1 MNIKRLLLVSLAAVF
16 LLLGSALLIVPRIS
30 NCVGVQIAHNTVSS
44 FIHLKENIVDG
55 IKPPEEERES
65 SREFPEEENA
75 DSYSEE
81 ETVLYRVDIDR
92 LYRDSKEYNE
102 MLKTNQ
108 QNLLIDEYS
117 YQSPSLNLWDYGIP
131 NGVYGYV
138 SAPSID
144 MELPIYLGATDY
156 NMAFGAAH
164 LTYTSLPIGGKSTNS
179 VLSGH
184 TGYIGRI
191 FFDYIRNLNIGD
203 EVIVENYWDKLT
215 YKVVDREIYK
225 SYQSSACY
233 LTEGKD
239 LLTMLT
245 CISDGQGGFDRYYVI
260 CERDIHD

>member
-1 MNIKRLLLVSLAAVF
+1 MKKKILLA
-16 LLLGSALLIVPRIS
+16 LGSLFILVGAALIIVPQIS
-30 NCVGVQIAHNTVSS
+30 NQIGIQIAHNTVND
-44 FIHLKENIVDG
+44 FINLKENIVDG
-55 IKPPEEERES
+55 TKPKPTEGTETDATFIEDNS
-65 SREFPEEENA
+65 ATEN
-75 DSYSEE
+75 

-92 LYRDSKEYNE
+92 LYADSKKYNE
-102 MLKTNQ
+102 MLKLNQ
-108 QNLLIDEYS
+108 QNLLIDELS
-117 YQSPSLNLWDYGIP
+117 YQNPSLNLLDYGI
-131 NGVYGYV
+131 
-138 SAPSID
+138 

-215 YKVVDREIYK
+215 YKVIDREIYK
-225 SYQSSACY
+225 NYQSSACY

-245 CISDGQGGFDRYYVI
+245 LCDM
-260 CERDIHD
+260 

>member
-1 MNIKRLLLVSLAAVF
+1 MKKNILLA
-16 LLLGSALLIVPRIS
+16 LGSLFILVGAALIIVPQIS
-30 NCVGVQIAHNTVSS
+30 NQIGIQIAHNTVND
-44 FIHLKENIVDG
+44 FINLKENIVDG
-55 IKPPEEERES
+55 AKPKPTEGTETDATFIEDNS
-65 SREFPEEENA
+65 ATEN
-75 DSYSEE
+75 

-92 LYRDSKEYNE
+92 LYADSKKYNE
-102 MLKTNQ
+102 MLKLNQ
-108 QNLLIDEYS
+108 QNLLIDELS
-117 YQSPSLNLWDYGIP
+117 YQNPSLNLLDYGIP

-215 YKVVDREIYK
+215 YKVIDREIYK
-225 SYQSSACY
+225 NYQSSACY

>member
-1 MNIKRLLLVSLAAVF
+1 MKRKILGVFAAVF

-44 FIHLKENIVDG
+44 FINLKENIVDG
-55 IKPPEEERES
+55 TKPPEQEQES
-65 SREFPEEENA
+65 NRRNA
-75 DSYSEE
+75 EKYSDSDSDT

-92 LYRDSKEYNE
+92 LYHDSKEYNE
-102 MLKTNQ
+102 MLKINQ

-144 MELPIYLGATDY
+144 MELPIYLGASEY

-191 FFDYIRNLNIGD
+191 FFDHIRNLNIGD
-203 EVIVENYWDKLT
+203 EVVIENYWDKLT

-225 SYQSSACY
+225 NYQSSACY
-233 LTEGKD
+233 LTESKD

-260 CERDIHD
+260 CERK